1 MASGRTNVQLGNNSN
16 LFDWTYI
23 ENAAQAHLLAA
34 DRLSPSHPK
43 YSQVAGQAFFI
54 TNGEPLPYWDFPRG
68 LWKVAGHTPTSVIAI
83 PKFFAYIIGA
93 ISEFIGWLLGKPMLL
108 NRFVVTIVTSTR
120 YCNIDKARKA
130 LDYDPEIPLQEG
142 MRRSVEVRL
151 NSISKHSD
159 LPDVSLHLVVAF
171 DPKEVIVTTPPCGSW
186 NPNVRSEL
194 RARSRSAL
202 DGTL

>member
-1 MASGRTNVQLGNNSN
+1 MQLGDNTN

-68 LWKVAGHTPTSVIAI
+68 LWTVAGHTPTSVIAI
-83 PKFFAYIIGA
+83 PKFMAYIIGA

-142 MRRSVEVRL
+142 MRRSVEVCL
-151 NSISKHSD
+151 SSISKFAN
-159 LPDVSLHLVVAF
+159 LVDVYLHLVVAF
-171 DPKEVIVTTPPCGSW
+171 NPKEVIVTTPPSGSW
-186 NPNVRSEL
+186 SPNVRSGL
-194 RARSRSAL
+194 CTRSGSAL
-202 DGTL
+202 NSTL